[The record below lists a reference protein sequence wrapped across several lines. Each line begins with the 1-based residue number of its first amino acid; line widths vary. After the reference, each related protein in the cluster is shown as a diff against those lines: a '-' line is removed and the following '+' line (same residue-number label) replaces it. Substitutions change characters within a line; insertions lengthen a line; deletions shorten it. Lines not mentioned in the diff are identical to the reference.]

1 MDGYAS
7 HLSRPQ
13 FVSSSENL
21 YVIDRKLGHPYR
33 IHELDFAEMKWVLR
47 ENTGEKYAFFLGKYW
62 KPGDKTGEGK
72 FFHASM
78 WHVIVI
84 DHMESDEKEDPI
96 CSGIEMQRGKQPK
109 EGDKIPQDMSWPNLD
124 PLET

>member
-1 MDGYAS
+1 MSQMLFFLGMTCGNRVVGYAS

-78 WHVIVI
+78 WYFFH
-84 DHMESDEKEDPI
+84 DFLDA
-96 CSGIEMQRGKQPK
+96 
-109 EGDKIPQDMSWPNLD
+109 NLIH
-124 PLET
+124 E